1 MTKLET
7 RTSLQQ
13 EPGQVIYLYTVSR
26 EAGLWY
32 LVLAA
37 QPSKL
42 SEVDPIFKQMTATVQ
57 FPN

>member
-7 RTSLQQ
+7 KTSLQQ
-13 EPGQVIYLYTVSR
+13 EPGQVIYLYTVAR

-42 SEVDPIFKQMTATVQ
+42 SEFDPLFKQMTATVQ